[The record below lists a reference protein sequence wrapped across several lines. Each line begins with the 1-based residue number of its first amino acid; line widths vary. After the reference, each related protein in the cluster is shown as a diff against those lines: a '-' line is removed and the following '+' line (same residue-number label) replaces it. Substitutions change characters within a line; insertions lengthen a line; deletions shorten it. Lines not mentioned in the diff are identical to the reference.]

1 MKTVAIKRIKYSPI
15 NNPHLPNERLCL
27 LKHASMAKRR
37 HPEMNNEYRSMK
49 GRAKFDNKATL
60 KSQGFM
66 SVILF
71 ASNAKCAL

>member
-37 HPEMNNEYRSMK
+37 HPEMNNEYWSLK

-60 KSQGFM
+60 KITNGIKPRM
-66 SVILF
+66 TLIHP
-71 ASNAKCAL
+71 AY